1 MSEENIEKLTKSSN
15 NFATT
20 FDHHVLPDINYNENV
35 LINNNISIRKKTIN
49 RHIYQIQ
56 SPWLRNLNTHFT
68 LNNCLC
74 GSVNLTKNADPD
86 KYKYSGYNIRFDYR
100 LDFSFT
106 GGSMR
111 KKVIIFGADIC

>member
-49 RHIYQIQ
+49 RHIY
-56 SPWLRNLNTHFT
+56 
-68 LNNCLC
+68 
-74 GSVNLTKNADPD
+74 
-86 KYKYSGYNIRFDYR
+86 
-100 LDFSFT
+100 
-106 GGSMR
+106 
-111 KKVIIFGADIC
+111 